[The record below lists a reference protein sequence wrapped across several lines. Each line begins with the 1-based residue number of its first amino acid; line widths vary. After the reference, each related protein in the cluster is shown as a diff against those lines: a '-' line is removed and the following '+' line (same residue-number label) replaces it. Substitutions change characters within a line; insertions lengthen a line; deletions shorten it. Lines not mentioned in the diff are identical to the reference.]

1 MTRTARDH
9 LETGGFLTMANT
21 HSSVVLG
28 IDPGLDRTGWAVVRR
43 GERGTQT
50 LSACGLIHTAAG
62 QDLPKRLAYIFEEFQ
77 KILSVYRPDQVAM
90 EQNFFLKRA
99 VTMAN
104 TVMTRG
110 VIILACEQAQKPIS
124 FYPPK
129 RVKMTLCGTGTAD
142 KKQVQRMVQLT
153 LNLDK
158 KPEPDDV
165 ADAVAIAICHNKT
178 APLNQK
184 INLQA
189 AFLEKIKAAKAAQLK
204 KFAK

>member
-1 MTRTARDH
+1 MNK
-9 LETGGFLTMANT
+9 LTT
-21 HSSVVLG
+21 TILG

-43 GERGTQT
+43 TERNQ
-50 LSACGLIHTAAG
+50 LQLIACGLLHTAAG
-62 QDLPKRLAYIFEEFQ
+62 QDLPQRLAYVYEQLQ
-77 KILSVYRPDQVAM
+77 KILTQYNPDQVAM

-110 VIILACEQAQKPIS
+110 VIIVACEQAKKTIS

-129 RVKMTLCGTGTAD
+129 RVKMILCGTGTAD

-165 ADAVAIAICHNKT
+165 ADAIAIAICHHKT
-178 APLNQK
+178 APLNRQ
-184 INLQA
+184 IQA
-189 AFLEKIKAAKAAQLK
+189 QTAFLEKIKAAKAAQIQTITRK
-204 KFAK
+204 VRTTRSN

>member
-1 MTRTARDH
+1 
-9 LETGGFLTMANT
+9 MATNCAI
-21 HSSVVLG
+21 VLG

-43 GERGTQT
+43 GERGA
-50 LSACGLIHTAAG
+50 LSLIACGLLHTAAA
-62 QDLPKRLAYIFEEFQ
+62 QELPARLHYIYKELQ
-77 KILSVYRPDQVAM
+77 QILKTYAPDQVAM

-110 VIILACEQAQKPIS
+110 VIILACEQAGKAIS

-129 RVKMTLCGTGTAD
+129 RVKMILCGTGTAD

-165 ADAVAIAICHNKT
+165 ADAVAIAICHHKT
-178 APLNQK
+178 APLARQMSV
-184 INLQA
+184 QT
-189 AFLEKIKAAKAAQLK
+189 AFLEKIKQAQQQIRK
-204 KFAK
+204 K

>member
-1 MTRTARDH
+1 MNTAS
-9 LETGGFLTMANT
+9 TTT
-21 HSSVVLG
+21 VLG

-43 GERGTQT
+43 GQRGEMS
-50 LSACGLIHTAAG
+50 LVACGLIHTSAG
-62 QDLPKRLAYIFEEFQ
+62 QDLPPRLHYIHSQ
-77 KILSVYRPDQVAM
+77 LQQLLQNYQPDQVAM

-110 VIILACEQAQKPIS
+110 VIILACQQARKGIS

-129 RVKMTLCGTGTAD
+129 RVKMLLCGTGTAD

-165 ADAVAIAICHNKT
+165 ADAVAIAICHHKT
-178 APLNQK
+178 GPLNQK
-184 INLQA
+184 LSVQA
-189 AFLEKIKAAKAAQLK
+189 AFLEKLKAAKAAQL
-204 KFAK
+204 AKPKR

>member
-1 MTRTARDH
+1 
-9 LETGGFLTMANT
+9 MATN
-21 HSSVVLG
+21 SSVVLG
-28 IDPGLDRTGWAVVRR
+28 IDPGLDRTGWAIVRR
-43 GERGTQT
+43 NERNV
-50 LSACGLIHTAAG
+50 LSLIACGLIHTASA
-62 QDLPKRLAYIFEEFQ
+62 QELPTRLHYIYKELQ
-77 KILSVYRPDQVAM
+77 QILKEYAPDQIAM

-110 VIILACEQAQKPIS
+110 VIILACEQANKTIA

-129 RVKMTLCGTGTAD
+129 RVKMILCGTGTAD

-158 KPEPDDV
+158 KPDPDDV
-165 ADAVAIAICHNKT
+165 ADAVAIAICHHKT
-178 APLNQK
+178 APLARQMNV
-184 INLQA
+184 QA

-204 KFAK
+204 KFGK